1 MSNVSTSHNV
11 NPFIAGKSEPLTGQ
25 RLARIGYKKTKD
37 NPNPLQSVC
46 VSIPHIAPN
55 WITENV
61 NRLLPYIGTML
72 ENAQDGIIRS
82 LYETSQGA
90 LGTVHD
96 SDIGIE
102 AIIGF
107 LEAESTGGRLTGEFL
122 SAWFDANLSENL
134 TVIIAD
140 KLRFNLETEEQIK
153 TVERHLNGYK
163 GLIVSLAGNKTML
176 QPNQIA
182 GIRKAL
188 DVAANDDATVSRLRA
203 KLDTMEK
210 KEKLEDLLEL

>member
-1 MSNVSTSHNV
+1 MSNVSSTHTL
-11 NPFIAGKSEPLTGQ
+11 NPFVAGKSEPLTGQ
-25 RLARIGYKKTKD
+25 RLAKIGYKKTKD

-55 WITENV
+55 WITDNV
-61 NRLLPYIGTML
+61 TRLMPYVANML

-82 LYETSQGA
+82 LYESKGGNLNQI
-90 LGTVHD
+90 HD
-96 SDIGIE
+96 SDISIE

-107 LEAESTGGRLTGEFL
+107 LEAESTGGRLTGEYL
-122 SAWFDANLSENL
+122 AAWFDSNLSENL

-140 KLRFNLETEEQIK
+140 KLKFNLETEEQIK

-163 GLIVSLAGNKTML
+163 GLIVSLAGNKTVL

-188 DVAANDDATVSRLRA
+188 DIASNEDATVSRLRA
-203 KLDTMEK
+203 KLDSMEK
-210 KEKLEDLLEL
+210 KEKIEDLLEL